1 MKKIYILLLLI
12 VGLLLAGCSSVS
24 KSNTLKAVMLEPDIE
39 PLPVAADLAVSGQ
52 KATGEAS
59 GKVEEKAKLEMEAL
73 AKALGQEPP
82 SVDKPDVLVGMNVF
96 TEITNSDLKLTVTGY
111 PAYYTNFRTAKE
123 EDFQR
128 LNIARL
134 DSKTPSLGV
143 AQGQE
148 ESEPKRR
155 FDYYF
160 TPKYQLPFSDGAGKL
175 NIDLEGG
182 WVWGNEMFLGLEF
195 NFPIDFD
202 SDNPFTMGGGLN
214 FGSVFD
220 ISSFQIIAGAAAG
233 IWWMS
238 YDEETTWQSGQYSW
252 KQYKEVKDLYSFAPF
267 VRARWNDIEL
277 MYRMFPPIIHP
288 DAYQWS
294 HQLMIGYHFATSKR
308 ER

>member
-1 MKKIYILLLLI
+1 MKKILLLLI
-12 VGLLLAGCSSVS
+12 GGLLLAGCSSVS
-24 KSNTLKAVMLEPDIE
+24 KSNTLKAVALEPDIE

-59 GKVEEKAKLEMEAL
+59 GKVKEKAKLEMEAL

-96 TEITNSDLKLTVTGY
+96 TEVTNSDLKLTVTGY

-148 ESEPKRR
+148 ESEPKRN

-160 TPKYQLPFSDGAGKL
+160 TPKWQIPFTEGSSVL
-175 NIDLEGG
+175 NLDLEGG
-182 WVWGNEMFLGLEF
+182 WVWRDESFLGLEF
-195 NFPIDFD
+195 NFSI
-202 SDNPFTMGGGLN
+202 SDDDYMVGGGLN
-214 FGSVFD
+214 FGKAFD
-220 ISSFQIIAGAAAG
+220 ISSFQAIAGVSAG
-233 IWWMS
+233 WWLFS
-238 YDEETTWQSGQYSW
+238 HEETYCYYYSS
-252 KQYKEVKDLYSFAPF
+252 YGRNCYDDEIENVYLLAPF
-267 VRARWNDIEL
+267 ARARWNGIEL
-277 MYRMFPPIIHP
+277 MYRLFLPIFPGA
-288 DAYQWS
+288 DNVRQ
-294 HQLMIGYHFATSKR
+294 QFMIGYNFATSKR